1 MSETQYMRNEYH
13 ARREAQER
21 NAADRASDSAAR
33 KLHLELA
40 DRYAEL
46 IQLAVPSETPP
57 ALEA

>member
-1 MSETQYMRNEYH
+1 MSDTQYTRNQYH

-21 NAADRASDSAAR
+21 DAADRAGDAGAR

-46 IQLAVPSETPP
+46 IQLAVPGEPS